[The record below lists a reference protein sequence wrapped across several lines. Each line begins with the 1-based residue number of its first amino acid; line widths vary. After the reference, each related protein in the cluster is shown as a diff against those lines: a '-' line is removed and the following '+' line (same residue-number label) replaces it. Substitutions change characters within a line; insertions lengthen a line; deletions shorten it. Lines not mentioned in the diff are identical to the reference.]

1 MDNLKILN
9 YLLKLIF
16 FSDIILINER
26 KDCLKMEEIFN
37 DLIAIDE
44 ECKKTLNELKEK
56 QENIEYLV
64 NDELSTRKDEIKAKY
79 KFKMD
84 MRKNEQ
90 DMRLSETIKKIEME
104 KAKQIEQIKSAYEN
118 DKENAIKQIV
128 DSII

>member
-1 MDNLKILN
+1 
-9 YLLKLIF
+9 
-16 FSDIILINER
+16 
-26 KDCLKMEEIFN
+26 MEEIFN